1 MPDTL
6 QSWFLVAHLDIWLL
20 HAGVGDFLE
29 MAICGLTSRWF
40 VLMII
45 DSGPVVIIIIMLYKT
60 GSEPVVNQ
68 WTGSELVV
76 NW

>member
-6 QSWFLVAHLDIWLL
+6 QSWFLVAHLDIRLL

-40 VLMII
+40 VMII
-45 DSGPVVIIIIMLYKT
+45 DSGPVVIIIIT
-60 GSEPVVNQ
+60 GSEPVN
-68 WTGSELVV
+68 GSESVVKVV
-76 NW
+76 NR